1 MLLDEEEEQDL
12 KERQQKFLR
21 TKRVKRG
28 PKTSN
33 QNNNDDTHMIDT
45 NTTPQKKQT
54 PVKVLE

>member
-28 PKTSN
+28 PKTSHHN
-33 QNNNDDTHMIDT
+33 INDDTHMIDT
-45 NTTPQKKQT
+45 NTTSQKKQT